1 MTLIDLHTHS
11 LAGSS
16 DSVIPPDDLV
26 AQARRVGLDGV
37 CITEHGNQRL
47 PGELIQELSAR
58 HGFLVI
64 AGLEASTDEGHILL
78 YGVESYPANL
88 FRARDI
94 RDQVVPRGGV
104 LVVAHPFRYLP
115 RPWLAP
121 PQARKTLRQVIVRDV
136 FSLVSA
142 IETHN
147 GYADDA
153 EITFSRQV
161 ATSRKLPGTGGSDA
175 HATLEVGRCATLFR
189 ATIRD
194 EADFLEA
201 LRSGHY
207 HGEDRRA
214 LIESG
219 LATAPAKS
227 TSIRS

>member
-11 LAGSS
+11 REGSS
-16 DSVIPPDDLV
+16 DSSIPPDDLV
-26 AQARRVGLDGV
+26 AQARRVGLGGV

-47 PGELIQELSAR
+47 PAERIQELSAR

-64 AGLEASTDEGHILL
+64 AGLEASTDEGHILI
-78 YGVESYPANL
+78 YGVDSYPADL

-115 RPWLAP
+115 KPWLTP
-121 PQARKTLRQVIVRDV
+121 PQARKTLRQVVVRDI
-136 FSLVSA
+136 FSLVTA
-142 IETHN
+142 METHN

-153 EITFSRQV
+153 EIDFSRQV
-161 ATSRKLPGTGGSDA
+161 ATARKLPGTGGSDA
-175 HATLEVGRCATLFR
+175 HATYEVGRCATLFR

-201 LRSGHY
+201 LRGGHY

-219 LATAPAKS
+219 LVAA
-227 TSIRS
+227 RS

>member
-16 DSVIPPDDLV
+16 DSVMPPDDLV

-37 CITEHGNQRL
+37 CITEHGSQRL
-47 PGELIQELSAR
+47 PAELIEDLSAR
-58 HGFLVI
+58 HGVLVI
-64 AGLEASTDEGHILL
+64 AGLEVSTDEGHILL

-94 RDQVVPRGGV
+94 RDYVLPRGGV

-115 RPWLAP
+115 KPWLTP

-142 IETHN
+142 VETHN
-147 GYADDA
+147 GYADDD
-153 EITFSRQV
+153 EISFSRQV
-161 ATSRKLPGTGGSDA
+161 ATTRKLPGTGGSDA
-175 HATLEVGRCATLFR
+175 HDTLEVGRCATLFQ

-194 EADFLEA
+194 EADFIEA
-201 LRSGHY
+201 LRGGHY

-214 LIESG
+214 LIESSLT
-219 LATAPAKS
+219 LA
-227 TSIRS
+227 

>member
-11 LAGSS
+11 LVGSS
-16 DSVIPPDDLV
+16 DSSLPPDDLV

-47 PGELIQELSAR
+47 PAELIQELSAR

-64 AGLEASTDEGHILL
+64 GGIEASTDEGHVLI
-78 YGVESYPANL
+78 YGVDSYPTGL
-88 FRARDI
+88 HRARHI
-94 RDQVVPRGGV
+94 REAILPLGGV
-104 LVVAHPFRYLP
+104 MVVAHPFRYLP
-115 RPWLAP
+115 KPWLSP
-121 PQARKTLRQVIVRDV
+121 PNDRRLLRQVIYRDV
-136 FSLVSA
+136 FNMVTA
-142 IETHN
+142 METHN

-153 EITFSRQV
+153 EINFSLQV
-161 ATSRKLPGTGGSDA
+161 AGARKLPGTGGSDA
-175 HATLEVGRCATLFR
+175 HSRPEVGRCATLFR

-219 LATAPAKS
+219 LVAVERSGSPA
-227 TSIRS
+227 